1 MINLDSILKRRDITL
16 PTKVCLVKTMV
27 FPIVMYGCKESWAP
41 KNWCFWTVVLEKTL
55 ESPLD
60 CKDIQPVHCKGYQS
74 WIFIGRTDAEAEIP
88 ILWPPDMKNWLLEK
102 RPWSWERL
110 KVRGEGD
117 NRGWDG
123 WMASPMWWTWVWVR
137 SRSWWWTGKP
147 GVLQST
153 GLQKGGHDWMTEL
166 NWGHLRSALG
176 WILDVS
182 LLKNQSSSVSQCW
195 NTRTIFEGLPLE
207 LSSRF
212 KEVTATF
219 GWIHSS
225 WRRQSTTPALM
236 HCDGGSLECLQCA
249 AVYSRC
255 FTVLSHLP
263 TQ

>member
-1 MINLDSILKRRDITL
+1 MK
-16 PTKVCLVKTMV
+16 PFCLCIRTQLLSSVQLSAT
-27 FPIVMYGCKESWAP
+27 P
-41 KNWCFWTVVLEKTL
+41 WTVAHQT
-55 ESPLD
+55 PLSMGFSR
-60 CKDIQPVHCKGYQS
+60 QVY
-74 WIFIGRTDAEAEIP
+74 
-88 ILWPPDMKNWLLEK
+88 
-102 RPWSWERL
+102 WSWL
-110 KVRGEGD
+110 PCSPPGD
-117 NRGWDG
+117 LPNPGIKPE
-123 WMASPMWWTWVWVR
+123 ALTSPALAVGSLPLVPP
-137 SRSWWWTGKP
+137 GKP
-147 GVLQST
+147 ETILFDPIMMDTYHRIFCKTHRMCSIKSKLQYKLWAIMMCHCGVIDCNKYTTLVR
-153 GLQKGGHDWMTEL
+153 D
-166 NWGHLRSALG
+166 
-176 WILDVS
+176 
-182 LLKNQSSSVSQCW
+182 VSQCW